1 MSFENSELF
10 HDIYKEIAYELGPE
24 IAIAIHNMYKGQ
36 QITFPTRL
44 FHPARV
50 KEAVKAQ
57 YNGNNMREL
66 TQKYAY
72 SEKTIRRML
81 KESIEE

>member
-44 FHPARV
+44 FHPTRV

-66 TQKYAY
+66 TQKNAY